1 MEQLS
6 IFATSDPPQSPSS
19 GSECWI
25 LVQQND
31 GCDRKFFNRDWSSYR
46 EGFGDA
52 SGNYW
57 IGNEHLHQITQLL
70 HQGLQ
75 FTICSVTVSFKVKL
89 FKLRECQ
96 VRYGNNCVQNP
107 LLQGFVRTLD
117 TQFPINACC
126 NFGRF
131 TYVLSCYMTFSLH

>member
-6 IFATSDPPQSPSS
+6 VFATSAPHQAPFGTT
-19 GSECWI
+19 GSNECWI

-31 GCDRKFFNRDWSSYR
+31 VCDEQFFNRDWNSYR

-70 HQGLQ
+70 YQGLQ
-75 FTICSVTVSFKVKL
+75 FAI
-89 FKLRECQ
+89 R
-96 VRYGNNCVQNP
+96 G
-107 LLQGFVRTLD
+107 
-117 TQFPINACC
+117 II
-126 NFGRF
+126 
-131 TYVLSCYMTFSLH
+131 H

>member
-1 MEQLS
+1 MTSNEYNSSLETSGCHEDVEQFS

-31 GCDRKFFNRDWSSYR
+31 GRGGQFFNRNWSSYR
-46 EGFGDA
+46 DGFGDV

-70 HQGLQ
+70 HQGL
-75 FTICSVTVSFKVKL
+75 
-89 FKLRECQ
+89 
-96 VRYGNNCVQNP
+96 
-107 LLQGFVRTLD
+107 
-117 TQFPINACC
+117 
-126 NFGRF
+126 
-131 TYVLSCYMTFSLH
+131 